1 MAESENAD
9 IPAPILQ
16 VEGLSF
22 RYRDAEDDALRGI
35 TWHQDAG
42 QFTALV
48 GPSGAG
54 KTTFCRCLN
63 RIIPHFHKGN
73 LRGRV
78 RVGGESIAGKH
89 VYDMAPR
96 IGMVFQDF
104 ESQLFSTNVRL
115 EVAFGLE
122 NLGLPREEME
132 GRVRDA
138 LALVGLAG
146 FQEREPAALS
156 GGQKQRL
163 SIAAVIALAP
173 DLLIMDEPTT
183 DLDPAGRLEVM
194 RLAGRLQGRTAMIVT
209 DHEVDDL
216 AEADRIEVLADG
228 RIVMSGG
235 TREVFARPLELAGA
249 GVRPPQVAE
258 LFARAGAPE
267 IPVTVEEG
275 LALWSSLGWRIRSEE
290 KPAAAPAGEPLI
302 AVENL
307 SFAYPDGTQALCD
320 VNLAVGEGEILAILG
335 QNGCGKTTLAKHLN
349 GLLAPSKGVVRWRGD
364 PIGERRLSEMARHV
378 GYVFQNPDHQ
388 IFAQTV
394 HEEVEFGPKNFR
406 LPPEETAE
414 RVRDTLAAVGLQ
426 GREADNPFTM
436 TKGERQRVAV
446 ASVLA
451 AAPEVIVLDEPTTG
465 LDYRQQLDMMALVR
479 RLHAAGRTVILI
491 THSMWIAAEYAR
503 RCVVMADGRIIADG
517 PTRQVFADE
526 EVLARA
532 HLRAPAI
539 TQFGN
544 RLGFASLSVE
554 ELLGLVIKR

>member
-194 RLAGRLQGRTAMIVT
+194 RLAG
-209 DHEVDDL
+209 
-216 AEADRIEVLADG
+216 
-228 RIVMSGG
+228 
-235 TREVFARPLELAGA
+235 
-249 GVRPPQVAE
+249 
-258 LFARAGAPE
+258 
-267 IPVTVEEG
+267 
-275 LALWSSLGWRIRSEE
+275 SS
-290 KPAAAPAGEPLI
+290 
-302 AVENL
+302 
-307 SFAYPDGTQALCD
+307 
-320 VNLAVGEGEILAILG
+320 
-335 QNGCGKTTLAKHLN
+335 
-349 GLLAPSKGVVRWRGD
+349 
-364 PIGERRLSEMARHV
+364 
-378 GYVFQNPDHQ
+378 
-388 IFAQTV
+388 
-394 HEEVEFGPKNFR
+394 
-406 LPPEETAE
+406 
-414 RVRDTLAAVGLQ
+414 
-426 GREADNPFTM
+426 M

-465 LDYRQQLDMMALVR
+465 LDYRQQLEMMALVR
-479 RLHAAGRTVILI
+479 RLHAAGRTIILI

-503 RCVVMADGRIIADG
+503 RCVVMADGRVIANG

-544 RLGFASLSVE
+544 RLGFAALSVE
-554 ELLGLVIKR
+554 ELLARVERGRA

>member
-1 MAESENAD
+1 MAYSTD
-9 IPAPILQ
+9 IPAPILE

-22 RYRDAEDDALRGI
+22 RYRDAEADALRGI
-35 TWHQDAG
+35 TWSQDAG

-54 KTTFCRCLN
+54 KTTFCCCLN
-63 RIIPHFHKGN
+63 RIVPHFHKGN

-89 VYDMAPR
+89 VYDMVPR

-104 ESQLFSTNVRL
+104 ESQLFSTNVLL

-122 NLGLPREEME
+122 NLGLPRGEME
-132 GRVRDA
+132 ERAREA

-146 FQEREPAALS
+146 FERREPAALS

-163 SIAAVIALAP
+163 AIAAVIALAP
-173 DLLIMDEPTT
+173 DVLVMDEPTT

-194 RLAGRLQGRTAMIVT
+194 RLAGKLQGRTAMIVT

-228 RIVMSGG
+228 QIVMSGG
-235 TREVFARPLELAGA
+235 TREVFARPLELVGA
-249 GVRPPQVAE
+249 GVRSPQVAE
-258 LFARAGAPE
+258 FFTRAGAPE

-275 LALWSSLGWRIRSEE
+275 LALWSRLGWRIRQEDE
-290 KPAAAPAGEPLI
+290 PAAAPVAEPLI
-302 AVENL
+302 SVENL
-307 SFAYPDGTQALCD
+307 SFTYPDGTQALRD
-320 VNLAVGEGEILAILG
+320 VNLAIGEGEILAILG

-349 GLLAPSKGVVRWRGD
+349 GLLAPDKGTVRWRGE
-364 PIGERRLSEMARHV
+364 PVGGRRLSEMARHV

-394 HEEVEFGPKNFR
+394 REEVEFGPKNFR

-414 RVRDTLAAVGLQ
+414 RARDVLAAVGLRGQ
-426 GREADNPFTM
+426 EEDNPFTM

-465 LDYRQQLDMMALVR
+465 LDYRQQLEMMALVR

-503 RCVVMADGRIIADG
+503 RCVVMAEGRVIADG
-517 PTRQVFADE
+517 PTRQVFANE
-526 EVLARA
+526 EALAQA

-539 TQFGN
+539 TRLGS
-544 RLGFASLSVE
+544 RLGFAALSVE
-554 ELLGLVIKR
+554 ELLARVERGRT

>member
-1 MAESENAD
+1 MPPLLEIENL
-9 IPAPILQ
+9 I
-16 VEGLSF
+16 F
-22 RYRDAEDDALRGI
+22 RYRDADEDALRGI
-35 TWHQDAG
+35 SYSQEAG
-42 QFTALV
+42 RFTALV

-63 RIIPHFHKGN
+63 RIIPHFHRGN

-78 RVGGESIAGKH
+78 RVGGESVAGKH
-89 VYDMAPR
+89 VYDMVPG

-104 ESQLFSTNVRL
+104 ESQLFSTNVLL

-146 FQEREPAALS
+146 FEEREPAALS

-163 SIAAVIALAP
+163 AIAAVIALAP
-173 DLLIMDEPTT
+173 DLLVMDEPTT

-194 RLAGRLQGRTAMIVT
+194 RLAGKLQGRTAMIVT

-216 AEADRIEVLADG
+216 VEADRIEVLADG
-228 RIVMSGG
+228 QIVMSGS
-235 TREVFARPLELAGA
+235 TREVFARPLELAQA

-258 LFARAGAPE
+258 FFARAGAPE
-267 IPVTVEEG
+267 IPVTAEEG
-275 LALWSSLGWRIRSEE
+275 LALWSSLGWRIRPAEE
-290 KPAAAPAGEPLI
+290 QAATPVGEPLI

-307 SFAYPDGTQALCD
+307 SYAYPDGTQALCD
-320 VNLAVGEGEILAILG
+320 MNLAIGEGEILAILG

-349 GLLAPSKGVVRWRGD
+349 GLLAPSTGTVRWRGE
-364 PIGERRLSEMARHV
+364 PVGERRLSEMARHV
-378 GYVFQNPDHQ
+378 GYIFQNPDHQ

-394 HEEVEFGPKNFR
+394 REEVEFGPKNFR
-406 LPPEETAE
+406 LPAEEIGE
-414 RVRDTLAAVGLQ
+414 RVLDTLAAVGLQ

-465 LDYRQQLDMMALVR
+465 LDYRQQLEMMALVR
-479 RLHAAGRTVILI
+479 RLHAAGRTIILI

-503 RCVVMADGRIIADG
+503 RCVVMAEGKIIADG
-517 PTRQVFADE
+517 PTRQVFANE
-526 EVLARA
+526 EVLTRA

-539 TQFGN
+539 TRLGH
-544 RLGFASLSVE
+544 RLGFAALSVE
-554 ELLGLVIKR
+554 ELLARVERGRA